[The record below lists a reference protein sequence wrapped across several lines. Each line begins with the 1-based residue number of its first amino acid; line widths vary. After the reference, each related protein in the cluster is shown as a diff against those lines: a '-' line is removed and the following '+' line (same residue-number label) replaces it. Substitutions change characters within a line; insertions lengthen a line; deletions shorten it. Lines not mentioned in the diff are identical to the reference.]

1 MGLKV
6 FLSYG
11 HDGNTTLVLRIKRDL
26 TAAGHRRWQR
36 NLSISH
42 NNVGDALSAQGDLP
56 RALDA
61 VRAATDIR
69 ARLADTGNPQWQR
82 DVIVSFMKL
91 AEADPAH
98 ARPAFERALEIAR
111 ELSASGRLAPVDAQ
125 MPAELERRL
134 SVVVP

>member
-11 HDGNTTLVLRIKRDL
+11 HDGNTALVLRIKRDL
-26 TAAGHRRWQR
+26 TAAGHRPWQR

-61 VRAATDIR
+61 VGALIR
-69 ARLADTGNPQWQR
+69 TGPTGTNVG
-82 DVIVSFMKL
+82 DVVIG
-91 AEADPAH
+91 
-98 ARPAFERALEIAR
+98 II
-111 ELSASGRLAPVDAQ
+111 G
-125 MPAELERRL
+125 
-134 SVVVP
+134 